1 MAKKRLLI
9 LCLVLLVMSLMTVL
23 ALAGCGSSSDE
34 TTTTA
39 APAATTTT
47 AAATTDTTVAA
58 TTDTTTAAAAFDGEL
73 VLGAMASLTGGGAM
87 GGAEQKWAYDKAVSD
102 INAKGGVNVGGKHM
116 KLVLKYADDKSDP
129 VEAAAAV
136 EKLVKIE
143 GLKII
148 LGTQVHPLQL
158 AAAVVAEKYQAFYC
172 TTVAWRS
179 LWEQQNFKW
188 ASMHFFSPDEVAR
201 VPFQMV
207 AMQPEADRPTK
218 WGVLTEDN
226 SDGQGLGEGVKAVAA
241 EFPWA
246 EIASF
251 QTYTPG
257 TKDYSSIIL
266 KMKQAKVDAVVT
278 LISPADGITFTKQM
292 KEQNFSPKYMM
303 GWKGFWPS
311 EYQTGLGADSNFVC
325 YDAFWSEDMPFEGA
339 KQLGEEYKADNNGLE
354 SVSIGLFYANVQVMA
369 AAIERAGS
377 ADAAA
382 VRDQVYGGSF
392 KGTVIGDITYNDK
405 GTAPLQPTGNQWMDG
420 KRVIIYPKE
429 VASGTMQWFKP
440 WDQR

>member
-1 MAKKRLLI
+1 MIAAI
-9 LCLVLLVMSLMTVL
+9 LLVLLLGVF
-23 ALAGCGSSSDE
+23 ALGGCGSE
-34 TTTTA
+34 TTETTPAPASTAAPETTA
-39 APAATTTT
+39 APQTT
-47 AAATTDTTVAA
+47 AAPVTTESTATTGGG
-58 TTDTTTAAAAFDGEL
+58 TAAGSFDGDL
-73 VLGAMASLTGGGAM
+73 VVGAMCSLTGGGAM
-87 GGAEQKWAYDKAVSD
+87 GGAEQKWAYDKAVED

-116 KLVLKYADDKSDP
+116 RLVLKYVDDKSDP

-136 EKLVKIE
+136 EKLVKVE
-143 GLKII
+143 GLKLI

-179 LWEQQNFKW
+179 LWEEQGFKW
-188 ASMHFFSPDEVAR
+188 ASMHFFSPDDVAR

-207 AMQPEADRPTK
+207 ELQPEADRPTK

-226 SDGQGLGEGVKAVAA
+226 SDGQGLGEGVKAVAK

-257 TKDYSSIIL
+257 TKDYASIIL
-266 KMKQAKVDAVVT
+266 KFKQAEVDAVVT

-292 KEQNFSPKYMM
+292 KEQKWSPKFMM
-303 GWKGFWPS
+303 GWKGFWPT
-311 EYQTGLGADSNFVC
+311 EYQQGLGVDSNFVC

-339 KQLGEEYKADNNGLE
+339 KQLGEEYKADNGGLD
-354 SVSIGLFYANVQVMA
+354 SVSIGLFYANVQVLA
-369 AAIERAGS
+369 TAIERAGS
-377 ADAAA
+377 TDAAA

-392 KGTVIGDITYNDK
+392 PARSLAI
-405 GTAPLQPTGNQWMDG
+405 
-420 KRVIIYPKE
+420 
-429 VASGTMQWFKP
+429 
-440 WDQR
+440 